1 LGLRFE
7 SYSTLKEKNTMEPT
21 IKVTLKLGEPMAI
34 EVTGVQGTGCKSLT
48 KPLERLGTVERNTEK
63 PEYYTQTIAPAMTI
77 TQSL

>member
-1 LGLRFE
+1 M
-7 SYSTLKEKNTMEPT
+7 MEPT

-48 KPLERLGTVERNTEK
+48 KPLERLGTVERLTEK
-63 PEYYTQTIAPAMTI
+63 PEYYTQTIVPTMTI